1 MKKTQKKVAH
11 VEAKKECAC
20 GSDCKCGCGCG
31 VAKTAILAGTGLALV
46 MSGVALYLGMKANCP
61 ETFNARVAEYINS
74 NAEVVV
80 EAADK
85 YIQQKEAERR
95 RPTPKVAPAEL
106 IAEIV
111 NDKSN
116 YSLGNPKGKF
126 VIIEFFDHQCGW
138 CKKTNTEMRQ
148 AVKSAEGKNIRWI
161 PVDTPIFG
169 EASETIA
176 RFVLAAGKQGKYEQ
190 MHEAVGNAKGRLDE
204 TALIKLGE
212 DLGLNTKKLKA
223 DADSAE
229 IRGKLTANK
238 EYAKKLNIN
247 GVPMLIV
254 DGKINPGALLGE
266 NLEKAVQASNAKK

>member
-254 DGKINPGALLGE
+254 DGKINPGALLGDKLQE
-266 NLEKAVQASNAKK
+266 AVKASQAKK